1 MSKDELTAV
10 LGGWEGYTLGT
21 VGRFEAGQEVRTRA
35 EVHLELL
42 PIRDHPR
49 VCSGCG
55 NACRAIHDT
64 AERWVDDL
72 PILGADTRLLMHRVR
87 VACPACGGPK
97 LERLAWLEPYARVT
111 VRLAESVARLCRVLP
126 VRHVADYFAL
136 DWKTVKRIDKAY
148 LARTL
153 GPVADLD
160 GVTRLAMDEFA
171 IQKGHRY
178 ATVVIDPTCKR
189 VLWVGRGRG
198 REDVRPFFAE
208 VLGPERCRAIQAV
221 AMDMNAAY
229 DLEVKAQC
237 PNAEVVYDLF
247 HVVAKYG
254 REVVDRVRVDE
265 ADRVRHDKPARKVI
279 KGSRW
284 LLLRNR
290 DSIARD
296 EDRVR
301 LEELLAANRKL
312 MTVYVL
318 KDDLKALWDYRHTG
332 YATRFWRQWYAR
344 AVRSRIEPLKAFARK
359 LKGYLPGILSHCRF
373 PLHTSVL
380 EGINNKI
387 KVIKRMAYGFRD
399 DAYFFLKIRQAFPGV
414 GR

>member
-1 MSKDELTAV
+1 MSKDEVIAL
-10 LGGWEGYTLGT
+10 LGGWEGCTLGT
-21 VGRFEAGQEVRTRA
+21 VGRVEVGPDNERRRE

-42 PIRDHPR
+42 PVRDHPR

-55 NACRAIHDT
+55 SISRSIHDT
-64 AERWVDDL
+64 TERWVDDL
-72 PILGADTRLLMHRVR
+72 PILGADTRLLVHRVR
-87 VACPACGGPK
+87 VACPGCGPK
-97 LERLAWLEPYARVT
+97 LEELSWLEPYARVT
-111 VRLAESVARLCRVLP
+111 VRLARSVARLCKVLP
-126 VRHVADYFAL
+126 VKHVADYFAL

-148 LARTL
+148 LGRTL
-153 GPVADLD
+153 GPVELD

-178 ATVVIDPTCKR
+178 ATVVIEPTCKR
-189 VLWVGRGRG
+189 VLWVGRGRS
-198 REDVRPFFAE
+198 REEVRPFFE
-208 VLGPERCRAIQAV
+208 MLGPERCGAIRAV

-229 DLEVKAQC
+229 DLEARQHC

-265 ADRVRHDKPARKVI
+265 ASRVKDDKPARKVI

-284 LLLRNR
+284 LLLKNA
-290 DSIARD
+290 DNIERD

-301 LEELLAANRKL
+301 LAELLKANRKL
-312 MTVYVL
+312 AAVYVL

-332 YATRFWRQWYAR
+332 YATRFWEQWHAR
-344 AVRSRIEPLKAFARK
+344 AIRSRIEPLKAFARK
-359 LKGYLPGILSHCRF
+359 LAGYLPGILSHCRF

-387 KVIKRMAYGFRD
+387 KVIKRMAYGYRD

>member
-1 MSKDELTAV
+1 MSKDEVIAL
-10 LGGWEGYTLGT
+10 LGGWEGCTLGT
-21 VGRFEAGQEVRTRA
+21 VGRVEVGPDDERRE

-42 PIRDHPR
+42 PVRDHPR

-55 NACRAIHDT
+55 GICRSIHDT
-64 AERWVDDL
+64 TERWVDDL
-72 PILGADTRLLMHRVR
+72 PILGADTRLLVHRVR
-87 VACPACGGPK
+87 VACPGCGPK
-97 LERLAWLEPYARVT
+97 LEELSWLEAYARVT
-111 VRLAESVARLCRVLP
+111 VRLARSVARLCKVLP
-126 VRHVADYFAL
+126 VKHVADYFAL

-148 LARTL
+148 LGRTL
-153 GPVADLD
+153 GPVELD
-160 GVTRLAMDEFA
+160 GVTKLAMDEFA

-178 ATVVIDPTCKR
+178 ATVVIEPTCKR
-189 VLWVGRGRG
+189 VLWVGRGRS
-198 REDVRPFFAE
+198 REEVRPFFE
-208 VLGPERCRAIQAV
+208 MLGPERCGAIQAV

-229 DLEVKAQC
+229 DLEVRQHC

-265 ADRVRHDKPARKVI
+265 ANRVKDDKPARKVI

-284 LLLRNR
+284 LLLKTADN
-290 DSIARD
+290 IERD

-301 LEELLAANRKL
+301 LAELLKANRKL
-312 MTVYVL
+312 AAVYVL
-318 KDDLKALWDYRHTG
+318 KDDLKELWDYRHTG
-332 YATRFWRQWYAR
+332 YATRFWEQWHAR
-344 AVRSRIEPLKAFARK
+344 AIRSRIEPLKAFARK

-387 KVIKRMAYGFRD
+387 KVIKRMAYGYRD